1 MWRMTW
7 RAPVHYEMNDVAST
21 EHDVVDDV
29 TSTDTPCIWTH
40 PVPKPKTLTLNSNP
54 KPLDDG
60 GPRREVR
67 APVTGARHGE
77 SEAVGA
83 VAVIHHVVQAQVE
96 FESKI

>member
-1 MWRMTW
+1 
-7 RAPVHYEMNDVAST
+7 
-21 EHDVVDDV
+21 
-29 TSTDTPCIWTH
+29 
-40 PVPKPKTLTLNSNP
+40 
-54 KPLDDG
+54 
-60 GPRREVR
+60 VR